1 MAYKKFEMTNLIDQA
16 LQNKNLRN
24 VRRIVANICPHDRT
38 FTTSEFEDALEYV
51 LKIKKIPQSELFE
64 PFDPLLKPLYAERID
79 RKDPT
84 LEEDDFAAS
93 VACLKENF
101 CPERIEDTKKLG
113 RYLFPDEMHQN
124 KKSDGNTSSE
134 DLKKYLSGI
143 SELLKVGYEK
153 IKEIDRETSK
163 SIDSGDIDSQ
173 NKLEEKRKEV
183 SSIMRKCNQYV
194 SIIAKEVKKSN
205 KKAIES
211 ASTFDSDSQLECS
224 MCALEATGICGE
236 VAMEDAKSS
245 LVQKLKTMWKK
256 FITNVINFFKRLST
270 IIKNKISNMRIN
282 STSKKVTETTS
293 INLSKEDKEYLD
305 KLSDEI
311 KKIKEM

>member
-1 MAYKKFEMTNLIDQA
+1 MSYKSFDMTDLVDKA
-16 LQNKNLRN
+16 LREGNLRSA
-24 VRRIVANICPHDRT
+24 RRVISNICPSDRT

-51 LKIKKIPQSELFE
+51 QNVKGVDIYE

-113 RYLFPDEMHQN
+113 RYLFPEEMHQN

-183 SSIMRKCNQYV
+183 SSIMKKCNQYV
-194 SIIAKEVKKSN
+194 SIIAKEVQKSN
-205 KKAIES
+205 KNAIAS
-211 ASTFDSDSQLECS
+211 ISTFDSDSQLECS
-224 MCALEATGICGE
+224 M
-236 VAMEDAKSS
+236 
-245 LVQKLKTMWKK
+245 
-256 FITNVINFFKRLST
+256 
-270 IIKNKISNMRIN
+270 
-282 STSKKVTETTS
+282 
-293 INLSKEDKEYLD
+293 
-305 KLSDEI
+305 
-311 KKIKEM
+311 